1 MKVSWLFS
9 CYDTVVLFSPQWKVF
24 LLHPRTSDFLTGP
37 WPFQCTKP
45 VHSLSVEEP
54 LVHHQSFPS
63 QWTSHLPPS
72 NVQSQKAGCSHDYSV
87 SRPHSLAEQPFF
99 WCPPPTWRPNPPLLH
114 VYSYHPQSCH
124 HHFLP
129 VIAFHTSTSTL
140 YDPIYF
146 MFPNTDEQIF

>member
-1 MKVSWLFS
+1 MILWFFFPLSGRYFFFIPGPQISSLDPDLSSVQSRYTLCLWRNPWS
-9 CYDTVVLFSPQWKVF
+9 ITSPF
-24 LLHPRTSDFLTGP
+24 HPSERHI
-37 WPFQCTKP
+37 C
-45 VHSLSVEEP
+45 
-54 LVHHQSFPS
+54 HHQMSRVRKRGAPM
-63 QWTSHLPPS
+63 TT
-72 NVQSQKAGCSHDYSV
+72 QSQDLI
-87 SRPHSLAEQPFF
+87 SLAEQPFF

-114 VYSYHPQSCH
+114 VYSYHPRSCH